1 MSQTYDRSTGD
12 VGNIVLLEHIN
23 LTVPDIELAT
33 AFYVTAL
40 GLTRDPYMDF
50 GTFNTWVN
58 AGETQFHLP
67 RGKAQRWRGRI
78 GLVVNNLLDIEAGLR
93 FAQPALEGSEFAI
106 EKTSDEHWQV
116 TCPWGN
122 QLDVRTPGK
131 SGPALGIHYATYPI
145 PEGCAGGVARFYE
158 QIIGSP
164 VTLDA
169 GRATVHMG
177 RHQQLV
183 FEETNG
189 EIPEY
194 DGHHIAVYL
203 SNFSEPHKQL
213 IEAKRITEESDAHQ
227 YRFVDIFDPDSGE
240 TIIELEH
247 EVRSLHHPMYNR
259 PLVNRNAGNGFFT
272 FTSGRE
278 AFAPDKR

>member
-1 MSQTYDRSTGD
+1 MSQTFDRRTGD
-12 VGNIVLLEHIN
+12 VGNVVLLEHIN

-67 RGKAQRWRGRI
+67 RGNAQRWRGRI
-78 GLVVNNLLDIEAGLR
+78 GLVVNNLQDIEAGLR
-93 FAQPALEGSEFAI
+93 FAQPALEGSKFAI
-106 EKTSDEHWQV
+106 EKASDKHWQV

-122 QLDVRTPGK
+122 QLDVRTPGET
-131 SGPALGIHYATYPI
+131 GPALGIHYATYPI
-145 PEGCAGGVARFYE
+145 PTGSAPGVARFYE
-158 QIIGSP
+158 QVIGSP
-164 VTLDA
+164 
-169 GRATVHMG
+169 ATVNEGSATVQMG
-177 RHQQLV
+177 RFQQLI
-183 FEETNG
+183 FEETVG
-189 EIPEY
+189 EIPQY

-203 SNFSEPHKQL
+203 CNFSGPHGQL
-213 IEAKRITEESDAHQ
+213 LKAGRITEESDAHQ
-227 YRFVDIFDPDSGE
+227 YRFVDIFDPDTGQ

-259 PLVNRNAGNGFFT
+259 SLVNRNAGNGFFT
-272 FTSGRE
+272 FRQGRE
-278 AFAPDKR
+278 AFVPG